1 MIANG
6 GVKIGGEKLSSP
18 EGTVAVGRELVV
30 QVGKRKFYKI
40 NF

>member
-6 GVKIGGEKLSSP
+6 GVRIGGEKLASP
-18 EGTVAVGRELVV
+18 DGTVSVGRELVV
-30 QVGKRKFYKI
+30 QVGKRKFYKV